1 MLELIQFNQVEK
13 VITTGLVISFLA
25 KKLLAEL
32 EEQAQA
38 MGYLTSI
45 IRRKKVH
52 NYTDINYN
60 YEKC

>member
-1 MLELIQFNQVEK
+1 MLEFIQFNQVEK
-13 VITTGLVISFLA
+13 VITNGLVISFLA

-32 EEQAQA
+32 KEQAQA

-52 NYTDINYN
+52 NYTDINYK
-60 YEKC
+60 YTKC